1 MDGEIVIRIVADDG
15 EGKTDATGQK
25 EVDEKQ
31 KDLETAAVTTAL
43 QKAAKQLARIGV
55 GEVLYQTNLYFSLT
69 DNYQAEQ
76 NLNIAKDIFSKSLS
90 TAITA
95 TALGSKFGPAGIAIA
110 IGIAVVETSLD
121 IINNYQQ
128 EDINIRKQNNQLAF
142 QRVRAGYS
150 LTAGS
155 RGENR

>member
-43 QKAAKQLARIGV
+43 QKAAKQLIRIGV
-55 GEVLYQTNLYFSLT
+55 GEALYQQNVYYSLT
-69 DNYQAEQ
+69 DDYQSEQ
-76 NLNIAKDIFSKSLS
+76 NLNIAKSIISKTAS

-95 TALGSKFGPAGIAIA
+95 IALGSKFGPVGAA
-110 IGIAVVETSLD
+110 IGVSVAVVSTGLD
-121 IINNYQQ
+121 IFHNYQQ
-128 EDINIRKQNNQLAF
+128 EMMNDSKRDRQLEF